1 MATKQRGRVASPKTV
16 AIRRLL
22 EETKGKITF
31 KDAQPILVK
40 EGFKL
45 DGKHE
50 ASSFGVT
57 KNHWKVSKGMKINH
71 RSKTSDKP
79 NPKPK
84 KRSSSRTA
92 SARTQGASVTLDVAL
107 QYVRTHGGLK
117 KVEQEINRLEQM
129 VSAIR
134 SLEKQLNEVA

>member
-1 MATKQRGRVASPKTV
+1 MVAKQRGRVASPKTV

-31 KDAQPILVK
+31 KDAVPVLTK
-40 EGFKL
+40 EGFSF

-50 ASSFGVT
+50 ASSFGVV
-57 KNHWKVSKGMKINH
+57 KNHWKESKGMKINR
-71 RSKTSDKP
+71 RSKKT
-79 NPKPK
+79 N
-84 KRSSSRTA
+84 KRSSSRTV
-92 SARTQGASVTLDVAL
+92 SAPSTQGSTVTLDVAL
-107 QYVRTHGGLK
+107 EYVKTHGGLK

-134 SLEKQLNEVA
+134 NLEKQLHEVA